1 MVACAVATATSA
13 TNFPSLEDAQE
24 LFRPYL
30 PCCQKQLRRVYLR
43 LALQYHPDKCLGNLK
58 EATEL
63 FQAIAAVYEQLSK
76 AEDGIQ
82 RRVKSQVAAAA
93 ELGEIEELERL
104 LLEDPQR
111 SVEVDDLGVCPL
123 MFAAAGGHLDAIK
136 LLLSY
141 GADVNAKNPIHWTVM
156 LYACLGNHADVVRW
170 LGRTAGVKVTTH
182 ELVLTAYTGNS
193 QALASLIELYEGS
206 LPELRTENGKS
217 LLHLACEGLCF
228 LKRSADE
235 HLNCMEQLLAQGIP
249 VDQAEPT
256 QGRTCLQ
263 NLVSDVRWHTRKFE
277 DSAAH
282 MLALDR
288 LCEAGAS
295 VVAEDFEGKS
305 ALSAAE
311 ESGLPKMR
319 QLLFSYI

>member
-63 FQAIAAVYEQLSK
+63 FQAIAAVHEQLSK

-123 MFAAAGGHLDAIK
+123 MFAAAGGHLDAIR
-136 LLLSY
+136 LLLFY

-170 LGRTAGVKVTTH
+170 LGRTAGVKVTAH

-193 QALASLIELYEGS
+193 QALASLIELYEEKWDGCGEGFPACSDFQQLIFNTNSSSDSQSFQITARHERKQS
-206 LPELRTENGKS
+206 LEVLIRIVLCIMCLTTS
-217 LLHLACEGLCF
+217 RACF
-228 LKRSADE
+228 L
-235 HLNCMEQLLAQGIP
+235 
-249 VDQAEPT
+249 
-256 QGRTCLQ
+256 
-263 NLVSDVRWHTRKFE
+263 
-277 DSAAH
+277 
-282 MLALDR
+282 
-288 LCEAGAS
+288 
-295 VVAEDFEGKS
+295 
-305 ALSAAE
+305 LSAFFIFQSHRSHAP
-311 ESGLPKMR
+311 LQPFKHR
-319 QLLFSYI
+319 